1 MELLDIIIWIVEFL
15 VLIVIIVN
23 IYLYLDYLR
32 EAYDGEDLEE
42 EAELL
47 TERYNV
53 VLKTHATWPNMEK

>member
-23 IYLYLDYLR
+23 IFLYLDYLR
-32 EAYDGEDLEE
+32 EAYDCEDLEE